1 MLWLCQCDR
10 CLKNTIQ
17 TARTCLKCET
27 AVCSLNIKLNLIGA
41 VYADHTLMEP
51 MTERHCLEHKRPIL
65 FYCQNHAVCVC
76 DSCITEK
83 HQSHTLLSLDQAQA
97 TIKEDLK
104 TDIERLQEEICS
116 IKQDDLKRS
125 EADVKAQVIELKR
138 RLSKR
143 YYDRKKQLEEDE
155 EYILR
160 LIDDEGLRTLSRI
173 KSYSETL
180 TREQERIIL
189 IDHDAQS
196 LEQGDSLSFIQNSKP
211 IVSRLIE
218 AQDVTNVDKSA
229 FTLNLSAES
238 HLIQKRLNRS
248 GKRPLMFLDPKTANF
263 YLILSDDHRAVTLA
277 EQEQS
282 YPNNPER
289 FTDYYQVFSCEAISS
304 GSHCWDAE
312 SDGEQ
317 WGMGIAYDSIKRV
330 GQYSW
335 FGETT
340 HSWCLYLSADSV
352 VFWHDNERTDFPVIP
367 SQSRIRVQLD
377 YETGIVSFH
386 HVTDSLT
393 LLHSFHST
401 FTEPVFPAF
410 CCYSSSLK
418 LLN

>member
-1 MLWLCQCDR
+1 
-10 CLKNTIQ
+10 
-17 TARTCLKCET
+17 
-27 AVCSLNIKLNLIGA
+27 
-41 VYADHTLMEP
+41 MEP

-125 EADVKAQVIELKR
+125 EADLKAQVIELKR

-211 IVSRLIE
+211 IVSR
-218 AQDVTNVDKSA
+218 S
-229 FTLNLSAES
+229 
-238 HLIQKRLNRS
+238 
-248 GKRPLMFLDPKTANF
+248 
-263 YLILSDDHRAVTLA
+263 
-277 EQEQS
+277 
-282 YPNNPER
+282 
-289 FTDYYQVFSCEAISS
+289 
-304 GSHCWDAE
+304 
-312 SDGEQ
+312 
-317 WGMGIAYDSIKRV
+317 
-330 GQYSW
+330 
-335 FGETT
+335 
-340 HSWCLYLSADSV
+340 
-352 VFWHDNERTDFPVIP
+352 
-367 SQSRIRVQLD
+367 
-377 YETGIVSFH
+377 
-386 HVTDSLT
+386 
-393 LLHSFHST
+393 
-401 FTEPVFPAF
+401 
-410 CCYSSSLK
+410 
-418 LLN
+418 